1 MKSAHKSSVATVKP
15 ADGANTLPP
24 SLKPRDMDHCSAA
37 PRRYTAPHAR
47 AGVGA
52 DPGESR
58 GIVASLGFG
67 LFHLSR
73 GGADDSRKLAR
84 ALTIRIAV
92 SLVLFALLML
102 AWYLGLIAPT
112 ACSPASVRRIRESGR
127 AATASRQR

>member
-1 MKSAHKSSVATVKP
+1 MRALVLVLILA
-15 ADGANTLPP
+15 
-24 SLKPRDMDHCSAA
+24 SLA
-37 PRRYTAPHAR
+37 
-47 AGVGA
+47 
-52 DPGESR
+52 

-102 AWYLGLIAPT
+102 AWYLGLI
-112 ACSPASVRRIRESGR
+112 SPHGLQSGSVPPHP
-127 AATASRQR
+127 